1 MADEQTNDP
10 GSAPSPGRPEDEG
23 QQAHREPQVRAQQT
37 EGQASGPP
45 DTGEADQP
53 TSAADAERALRA
65 AQDAIRGLNAAS
77 SEASDDE
84 GAEPA
89 EAAAAGAASAEAET
103 PPAARGGDAVG
114 QGGGGGAGG
123 GGKPVDLPK
132 FDARTGEAPSR
143 SLDLLSDVNLNVRIE
158 LGRTRMLVEDVLRLG
173 EGAVV
178 ELDKLAGDPVD
189 VFVNGR
195 PVARGEVLVLNDNFC
210 IRISEILDE
219 GKERVQREA
228 AG

>member
-1 MADEQTNDP
+1 MADEQTNNP

-23 QQAHREPQVRAQQT
+23 KQAGSEPQVQAEQAAGRAPQPPET
-37 EGQASGPP
+37 EEGQ
-45 DTGEADQP
+45 QP

-65 AQDAIRGLNAAS
+65 AQDAIRGLESAS
-77 SEASDDE
+77 GEESGDAP
-84 GAEPA
+84 AEP
-89 EAAAAGAASAEAET
+89 AAAGAASAEAGEAPT
-103 PPAARGGDAVG
+103 AAGATDAAGHGDG
-114 QGGGGGAGG
+114 E
-123 GGKPVDLPK
+123 GKPVNLPR